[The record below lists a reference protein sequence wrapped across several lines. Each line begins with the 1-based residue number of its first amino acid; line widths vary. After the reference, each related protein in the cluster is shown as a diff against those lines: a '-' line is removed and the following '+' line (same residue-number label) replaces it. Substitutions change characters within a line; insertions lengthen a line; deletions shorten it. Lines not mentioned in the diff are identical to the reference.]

1 MNQQKNENR
10 NSHDENK
17 SNQRTNQEEGR
28 NDLNQTDRDQG
39 DHEREFDLDDDKQRN
54 LKVTSKGEDPS
65 KDKTLDK
72 KNQDKSL
79 PRHEDPNV
87 NAENENRKE
96 KTGTMRNEPQ
106 PNRTL
111 SEK

>member
-17 SNQRTNQEEGR
+17 SNQRTNQEKGR

>member
-10 NSHDENK
+10 NPQDEKK

-28 NDLNQTDRDQG
+28 NDLNPTDRDPRDSG
-39 DHEREFDLDDDKQRN
+39 REFDLDDNKQRN
-54 LKVTSKGEDPS
+54 LKVTSKAEDPS

-79 PRHEDPNV
+79 PRHEDPKV

-96 KTGTMRNEPQ
+96 KTGTMRNQPQ
-106 PNRTL
+106 SNRML
-111 SEK
+111 AEE

>member
-1 MNQQKNENR
+1 MNQQKNKNR

-17 SNQRTNQEEGR
+17 SNQRTNQEKGR
-28 NDLNQTDRDQG
+28 NDLNQTDHDQG

-106 PNRTL
+106 SNRMIA
-111 SEK
+111 EE

>member
-10 NSHDENK
+10 NSHDQNR

-28 NDLNQTDRDQG
+28 NDLNQTDRDQR
-39 DHEREFDLDDDKQRN
+39 DSEREFDLDDDKQRN

-96 KTGTMRNEPQ
+96 KTGTMRNEPKS
-106 PNRTL
+106 NRML
-111 SEK
+111 AEE

>member
-17 SNQRTNQEEGR
+17 SNQRTNQEVGK
-28 NDLNQTDRDQG
+28 NDLNPTDRTQRDP
-39 DHEREFDLDDDKQRN
+39 EREFDLDDSKPRK
-54 LKVTSKGEDPS
+54 LEVTSKAENPS
-65 KDKTLDK
+65 KYKTLDN

-96 KTGTMRNEPQ
+96 KTGTMRNQ
-106 PNRTL
+106 PLSNRMIA
-111 SEK
+111 EE